1 MRIIRTEDLTRRL
14 GLSRATIFRNVKA
27 GRFPA
32 PIKISQRAIGWRI
45 DDVEAWIAA
54 QAASEAQTAT
64 RYRWSC
70 RLLSASIT
78 PRL

>member
-14 GLSRATIFRNVKA
+14 GLSRATILRNVKA

-54 QAASEAQTAT
+54 QAATSKDQGDD
-64 RYRWSC
+64 
-70 RLLSASIT
+70 
-78 PRL
+78 

>member
-1 MRIIRTEDLTRRL
+1 MRIIRTEDLTSRL

-45 DDVEAWIAA
+45 DEVEAWIAA
-54 QAASEAQTAT
+54 RVATSELKDDE
-64 RYRWSC
+64 R
-70 RLLSASIT
+70 
-78 PRL
+78 

>member
-54 QAASEAQTAT
+54 RVATSELKDDE
-64 RYRWSC
+64 R
-70 RLLSASIT
+70 
-78 PRL
+78 

>member
-14 GLSRATIFRNVKA
+14 GLSRATILRNVKA

-54 QAASEAQTAT
+54 QAATSKGQGDN
-64 RYRWSC
+64 
-70 RLLSASIT
+70 
-78 PRL
+78 

>member
-14 GLSRATIFRNVKA
+14 GLSRTTIFRNVKA

-54 QAASEAQTAT
+54 RAATSELKDDE
-64 RYRWSC
+64 R
-70 RLLSASIT
+70 
-78 PRL
+78 

>member
-14 GLSRATIFRNVKA
+14 GLSRATILRNVKA

-54 QAASEAQTAT
+54 QAATSKDQADE
-64 RYRWSC
+64 
-70 RLLSASIT
+70 
-78 PRL
+78 

>member
-27 GRFPA
+27 VRFPA

-45 DDVEAWIAA
+45 DEVEAWIAA
-54 QAASEAQTAT
+54 RAATSKDQADE
-64 RYRWSC
+64 
-70 RLLSASIT
+70 
-78 PRL
+78 

>member
-14 GLSRATIFRNVKA
+14 GLSRATILRNVKA

-54 QAASEAQTAT
+54 RAATSKDQVDD
-64 RYRWSC
+64 
-70 RLLSASIT
+70 
-78 PRL
+78 

>member
-27 GRFPA
+27 GRFPT

-45 DDVEAWIAA
+45 DEVEAWIAA
-54 QAASEAQTAT
+54 RAATSKDQGDD
-64 RYRWSC
+64 
-70 RLLSASIT
+70 
-78 PRL
+78 

>member
-1 MRIIRTEDLTRRL
+1 MRIIRKEDLTRRL

-54 QAASEAQTAT
+54 QAAISKGQGDD
-64 RYRWSC
+64 
-70 RLLSASIT
+70 
-78 PRL
+78 

>member
-32 PIKISQRAIGWRI
+32 SIKISQRAIGWRI
-45 DDVEAWIAA
+45 DDVEAWISA
-54 QAASEAQTAT
+54 QAATSKGQGDD
-64 RYRWSC
+64 
-70 RLLSASIT
+70 
-78 PRL
+78 

>member
-14 GLSRATIFRNVKA
+14 GLSRATIRRNVKA

-54 QAASEAQTAT
+54 QAATFKGQGDD
-64 RYRWSC
+64 
-70 RLLSASIT
+70 
-78 PRL
+78 

>member
-1 MRIIRTEDLTRRL
+1 MMRIIRTEDLTRRL

-45 DDVEAWIAA
+45 DEVGAWIAA
-54 QAASEAQTAT
+54 RVATSELKDDE
-64 RYRWSC
+64 R
-70 RLLSASIT
+70 
-78 PRL
+78 

>member
-27 GRFPA
+27 GRFLA

-54 QAASEAQTAT
+54 RAATSKEQGDD
-64 RYRWSC
+64 
-70 RLLSASIT
+70 
-78 PRL
+78 

>member
-32 PIKISQRAIGWRI
+32 QIKISQRAIGWRI

-54 QAASEAQTAT
+54 QAATSKDQGDD
-64 RYRWSC
+64 
-70 RLLSASIT
+70 
-78 PRL
+78 

>member
-32 PIKISQRAIGWRI
+32 QIKISQRAIGWRF
-45 DDVEAWIAA
+45 DEVEAWIAA
-54 QAASEAQTAT
+54 RAATSELKDDE
-64 RYRWSC
+64 R
-70 RLLSASIT
+70 
-78 PRL
+78 

>member
-14 GLSRATIFRNVKA
+14 GLSRATIFRKVKA

-54 QAASEAQTAT
+54 RAAISKDQADE
-64 RYRWSC
+64 
-70 RLLSASIT
+70 
-78 PRL
+78 

>member
-45 DDVEAWIAA
+45 DEVEAWIAA
-54 QAASEAQTAT
+54 RVATSELKDDE
-64 RYRWSC
+64 R
-70 RLLSASIT
+70 
-78 PRL
+78 

>member
-27 GRFPA
+27 GRFPG

-54 QAASEAQTAT
+54 RAATSKDQGDD
-64 RYRWSC
+64 
-70 RLLSASIT
+70 
-78 PRL
+78 

>member
-1 MRIIRTEDLTRRL
+1 MMRIIRTEDLTRLL

-32 PIKISQRAIGWRI
+32 LMKISQRAIGWRI

-54 QAASEAQTAT
+54 RAAASELKDDE
-64 RYRWSC
+64 R
-70 RLLSASIT
+70 
-78 PRL
+78 